1 LFSISQQIQKQWLSA
16 HLSYKK
22 PRFVSSSEAF
32 LKTLS
37 SMKHFIQ
44 LLSLFVLLH
53 TFGCGGSKS
62 STKSNTAQ
70 TTTNAAQSEADNNKI
85 DIAKFVGDYTVQDE
99 CNGDF
104 GYVVKIRPG
113 LDNSLLIT
121 GLGTFQQ
128 TVTATLVDAMQF
140 TIVDYN
146 NTKPGELLTVKSIG
160 NAVRDKATGTISLQ
174 YYISDTDNIDTNC
187 QASMVKQ

>member
-1 LFSISQQIQKQWLSA
+1 
-16 HLSYKK
+16 
-22 PRFVSSSEAF
+22 
-32 LKTLS
+32 
-37 SMKHFIQ
+37 MKHFIQ
-44 LLSLFVLLH
+44 LLSFFMLLH

-62 STKSNTAQ
+62 STKNNTTQ
-70 TTTNAAQSEADNNKI
+70 TTTNAAKSETDNNKI

-160 NAVRDKATGTISLQ
+160 NAVRDKATGNISLE
-174 YYISDTDNIDTNC
+174 YYIADENIDTNC
-187 QASMVKQ
+187 KANMVKQ

>member
-1 LFSISQQIQKQWLSA
+1 
-16 HLSYKK
+16 
-22 PRFVSSSEAF
+22 
-32 LKTLS
+32 
-37 SMKHFIQ
+37 MKYFIQ

-62 STKSNTAQ
+62 STKNNASQ
-70 TTTNAAQSEADNNKI
+70 TTTNAAKTESGNNSNI
-85 DIAKFVGDYTVQDE
+85 DISKFVGDYTVQDE

-104 GYVVKIRPG
+104 GYVVKIQPG

-146 NTKPGELLTVKSIG
+146 NTKPGEALTIKSVG
-160 NAVRDKATGTISLQ
+160 NAVRDKATGNISLE
-174 YYISDTDNIDTNC
+174 YYIADENIDTNC
-187 QASMVKQ
+187 KANMVKQ